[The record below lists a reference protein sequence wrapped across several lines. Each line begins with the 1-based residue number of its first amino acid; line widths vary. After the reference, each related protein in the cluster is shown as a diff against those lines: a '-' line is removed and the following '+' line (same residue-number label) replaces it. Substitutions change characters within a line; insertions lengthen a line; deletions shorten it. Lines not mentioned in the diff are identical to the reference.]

1 MNKHLPRPAYI
12 LLAII
17 TAAIGLASSAVT
29 ADFFVLG
36 LQRMEADTV
45 ARQSLIAAGILMIV
59 TELAAFGLA
68 ALLPASKL
76 RALRGVL
83 VTCGLMLLAF
93 EATTIYVTQSTLSR
107 NADTLAASNVTRITQ
122 LRTSIAMQRAAADSL
137 QSNGAAQSASD
148 NSWTRQVGAKAL
160 RESIELTAGIAPLV
174 LELATLESGKRATMT
189 DVLGEQ
195 GVIWYAVARA
205 MLISIMG
212 LVMFGAA
219 GALMRAGRGDDAKL
233 VPTVAQ
239 VIKKTA
245 GFDAVSATPAGF
257 KSSVPSRAWAV
268 PLAAVAAITSPVV
281 SAMPATSQAV
291 PNVDATEKIAKI
303 EIETKIESSISKKKI
318 VKAKIEAP
326 RLKISPKAELAESRY
341 QRVREAVACGA
352 CKPAILDVKAL
363 AGVGGEAAMVMLARL
378 ENEGVTV
385 RTGRFWSVA

>member
-1 MNKHLPRPAYI
+1 MNKHLPRWSYV

-45 ARQSLIAAGILMIV
+45 ARQSLIAAGILMII

-68 ALLPASKL
+68 ALLPAAKL

-174 LELATLESGKRATMT
+174 AELADLESGKRATMT

-219 GALMRAGRGDDAKL
+219 GALMRAGRGDDQKP
-233 VPTVAQ
+233 VSVVAP
-239 VIKKTA
+239 VIKKPA

-268 PLAAVAAITSPVV
+268 PLAAVAAITSPVAMAAPVTEIASPFIGEKHEAEHEIVKHEARKKEARSVKVV
-281 SAMPATSQAV
+281 STKHDVSGENKHFASVRKAV
-291 PNVDATEKIAKI
+291 ISGKIKPSVLGVQSIAK
-303 EIETKIESSISKKKI
+303 
-318 VKAKIEAP
+318 
-326 RLKISPKAELAESRY
+326 
-341 QRVREAVACGA
+341 
-352 CKPAILDVKAL
+352 
-363 AGVGGEAAMVMLARL
+363 VGTAAARVMLERL
-378 ENEGVTV
+378 EAEGVTV
-385 RTGRFWSVA
+385 RTGRFWILAA